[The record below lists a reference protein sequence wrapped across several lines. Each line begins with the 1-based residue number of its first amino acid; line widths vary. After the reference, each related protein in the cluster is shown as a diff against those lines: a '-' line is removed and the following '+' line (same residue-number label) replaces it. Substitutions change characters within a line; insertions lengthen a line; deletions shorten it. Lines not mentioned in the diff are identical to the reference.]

1 MMDLNLLAIYDI
13 ITTMSMAFVAIFS
26 LIRYIQKRYI
36 HLLYLGIIWIVIT
49 IANIFYTAS
58 EITFNYVF
66 LIIQVN
72 LISVQLLFSIGFFD
86 FISRDAP
93 DIKKYI
99 IGCFLGGVLLYNSID
114 SNDYSINQVSGGL
127 RLMSYSHNYSISN
140 GLYISLLGML
150 LIVLVLYIWYQS
162 PRNLRSQVLITLIG
176 TVILILRGIFYYPID
191 ALAPWLNL
199 ILFIIGGTFQIYAF
213 IRIPQVAFVLANK
226 VIMIIVIDT
235 QSGLPVFEYNWTKN
249 LEDFYPE
256 IAKTSGTMFG
266 INVILKDLLQGG
278 NIHEIHL
285 DRGTMLIQHSPDEK
299 WLFALMVI
307 KPIKQIRGV
316 LQHFCHQFSHS
327 FSQISVCEYGD

>member
-1 MMDLNLLAIYDI
+1 MMDLNFLAIYDI

-99 IGCFLGGVLLYNSID
+99 IGCFLGGVLLYNSIN

-127 RLMSYSHNYSISN
+127 RLIVTATTTVYLMAFISVYW
-140 GLYISLLGML
+140 GCL
-150 LIVLVLYIWYQS
+150 LIVLVLYIWYRS
-162 PRNLRSQVLITLIG
+162 PRNLQSQVLITLIG

-191 ALAPWLNL
+191 PSCPLVKFDIVYYRSNVSNL
-199 ILFIIGGTFQIYAF
+199 C
-213 IRIPQVAFVLANK
+213 
-226 VIMIIVIDT
+226 
-235 QSGLPVFEYNWTKN
+235 
-249 LEDFYPE
+249 FYSNPPSC
-256 IAKTSGTMFG
+256 ICPCK
-266 INVILKDLLQGG
+266 
-278 NIHEIHL
+278 
-285 DRGTMLIQHSPDEK
+285 
-299 WLFALMVI
+299 
-307 KPIKQIRGV
+307 
-316 LQHFCHQFSHS
+316 
-327 FSQISVCEYGD
+327 